1 MWKTTS
7 PDMRDVS
14 MKIFVRHLAYT
25 ATEQEVCQLFEP
37 YGVVERVNL
46 MQDRLLSAV
55 LTPSISP
62 TGTGRLTTRGMGA
75 LGRRG
80 EERHGGRP
88 GKHVRPALG
97 DRP

>member
-1 MWKTTS
+1 ME
-7 PDMRDVS
+7 
-14 MKIFVRHLAYT
+14 IFVENLACT
-25 ATEQEVCQLFEP
+25 ATEQEACQLFEP

-46 MQDRLLSAV
+46 IQERLLSAV

-62 TGTGRLTTRGMGA
+62 TGTGRLTTREVGA